1 MSGINRKRDQ
11 GLQSQT
17 RKGCQVSAAL
27 IVRENL
33 RKGGAQCDFSLQASA
48 PHCQGCDIST
58 RQVLKRGWPFRN
70 ATPRLYE

>member
-1 MSGINRKRDQ
+1 MSGINRKRDR

-33 RKGGAQCDFSLQASA
+33 RKAGARGDFSLRASV

-58 RQVLKRGWPFRN
+58 RRALKRGWPFRS